1 MPHAKPSIQLTVGDV
16 SVLALVQI
24 QHPVQGERLQMADEV
39 GRHHRDEAPLCHD
52 PSLDVIELQAGVGAS
67 HVA

>member
-1 MPHAKPSIQLTVGDV
+1 MPHAKSSIQLAVGDV

-24 QHPVQGERLQMADEV
+24 EHPIEGESLQMADEI
-39 GRHHRDEAPLCHD
+39 GRHHRGETPFCHD
-52 PSLDVIELQAGVGAS
+52 SRLNVVELQASVRAS